1 MDEQNAYNVMEFPRG
16 SNETACRYGK
26 GQGNLQRQEPHN
38 AMSLQVRNNWRA
50 VMPENAERV
59 EEYERVLN
67 DYARHELIKRV
78 LAELV
83 IDMTIARDIRH
94 TDPMEFPLMLKR
106 EIDNI
111 IDKWKQQERARGA
124 NGNIIDTYAKKSTG
138 ASTES
143 LV

>member
-1 MDEQNAYNVMEFPRG
+1 
-16 SNETACRYGK
+16 
-26 GQGNLQRQEPHN
+26 
-38 AMSLQVRNNWRA
+38 MSLQVRNNWRA
-50 VMPENAERV
+50 VMPDNAERV

-94 TDPMEFPLMLKR
+94 ADPMEFPLMLKQ

-111 IDKWKQQERARGA
+111 IEQWKQQERARGA
-124 NGNIIDTYAKKSTG
+124 NGRTTDTYAKKSTG
-138 ASTES
+138 ASTER

>member
-1 MDEQNAYNVMEFPRG
+1 
-16 SNETACRYGK
+16 
-26 GQGNLQRQEPHN
+26 
-38 AMSLQVRNNWRA
+38 
-50 VMPENAERV
+50 MPDNAERV

-111 IDKWKQQERARGA
+111 IEQWKQQERARGA
-124 NGNIIDTYAKKSTG
+124 NGRTTDTYARRSTD

>member
-1 MDEQNAYNVMEFPRG
+1 
-16 SNETACRYGK
+16 
-26 GQGNLQRQEPHN
+26 
-38 AMSLQVRNNWRA
+38 
-50 VMPENAERV
+50 MPENAERV
-59 EEYERVLN
+59 VEYERVLN

-83 IDMTIARDIRH
+83 IDMTIARDICH
-94 TDPMEFPLMLKR
+94 TDPMEFPLMLKQ

-111 IDKWKQQERARGA
+111 IDKWKQQERAMGA

-138 ASTES
+138 ASTER